1 MVYMIETNEKEK
13 VMITVETTTE
23 NEYLDTLEELCVEKV
38 ERVKR
43 IESLENRIAHERY
56 MIKTN
61 EKEKIMITVETTLEN
76 EYLDTLAELC
86 DEKVKRVQK
95 IESLENR
102 IAHERYMIKTLEEKM
117 STNSENYRKDIVN
130 TVAAA
135 LAQ

>member
-1 MVYMIETNEKEK
+1 
-13 VMITVETTTE
+13 
-23 NEYLDTLEELCVEKV
+23 
-38 ERVKR
+38 
-43 IESLENRIAHERY
+43 

-117 STNSENYRKDIVN
+117 STNSENYRKDIEN

-135 LAQ
+135 LAQKGKSNG

>member
-1 MVYMIETNEKEK
+1 MI
-13 VMITVETTTE
+13 IGETTTE
-23 NEYLDTLEELCVEKV
+23 NEYLDTLEALCVEKV

-43 IESLENRIAHERY
+43 
-56 MIKTN
+56 
-61 EKEKIMITVETTLEN
+61 
-76 EYLDTLAELC
+76 
-86 DEKVKRVQK
+86 